1 MYLKCICVINS
12 YRYVIV
18 KMPKMLYYIYI
29 MSITSPSWMGL
40 LMVAANVITR
50 WTYAKL

>member
-1 MYLKCICVINS
+1 MYLKRIYVINS

-29 MSITSPSWMGL
+29 TSITRSSLIGL
-40 LMVAANVITR
+40 LVVAANVTR
-50 WTYAKL
+50 WSYFRL

>member
-1 MYLKCICVINS
+1 MYLKCIYVINS

-29 MSITSPSWMGL
+29 YYEYNTTVVNNMGSHSVCTL
-40 LMVAANVITR
+40 
-50 WTYAKL
+50 